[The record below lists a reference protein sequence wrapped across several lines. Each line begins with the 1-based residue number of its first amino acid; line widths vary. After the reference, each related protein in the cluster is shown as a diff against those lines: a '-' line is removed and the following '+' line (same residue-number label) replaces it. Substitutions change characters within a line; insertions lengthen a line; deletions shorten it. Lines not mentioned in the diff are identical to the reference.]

1 MTSYGPMERP
11 EPELVESAARFPSA
25 TLHEAMGREGAL
37 PAAIKP
43 VAPGMTVCGPAVT
56 VQAKPFNNINIHRA
70 IYAAEPGDVL
80 LADVGDGYEGGYF
93 GEIMAHAAVARK
105 LGGLVINGCV
115 RDGDLLEEIGFPV
128 FARGLAIQGTLKEE
142 GPRGLAIQ
150 GTLKEEGGFI
160 NQPVIVGDV
169 TVMPGDVVRG
179 DRDGVVVIPRTRLAE
194 AIAASEARENKEAG
208 IIAEL
213 KEGKRTLDLFGW
225 SE

>member
-11 EPELVESAARFPSA
+11 EPELVEAAAKFGSA

-43 VAPGMTVCGPAVT
+43 VASGMTVCGPAVT

-70 IYAAEPGDVL
+70 IYAADPGDVL
-80 LADVGDGYEGGYF
+80 VVDVGGGYEGGYF
-93 GEIMAHAAVARK
+93 GEIMAQAAVDRE

-115 RDGDLLEEIGFPV
+115 RDGDLLQEIGFPV

-142 GPRGLAIQ
+142 GGS
-150 GTLKEEGGFI
+150 I

-179 DRDGVVVIPRTRLAE
+179 DRDGVVAIPRARLAE

-213 KEGKRTLDLFGW
+213 KEGKRTLDLYGW

>member
-1 MTSYGPMERP
+1 MASYGPMERP
-11 EPELVESAARFPSA
+11 EPALVEAAARFPSA

-43 VAPGMTVCGPAVT
+43 VASGMTVCGPAVT

-80 LADVGDGYEGGYF
+80 LVDVGSGYEGGYF
-93 GEIMAHAAVARK
+93 GEIMAHAAVDRE

-142 GPRGLAIQ
+142 G
-150 GTLKEEGGFI
+150 GFI
-160 NQPVIVGDV
+160 NRPVVVGEV

-194 AIAASEARENKEAG
+194 AIAASEARENKEADV
-208 IIAEL
+208 IAEL
-213 KEGKRTLDLFGW
+213 KEGKRTLDLYGW